1 MAHPLRDRNFRLL
14 FTGRIVDELG
24 DAASPAALTLAIV
37 IATRSSADLAVVL
50 TCALIPKVVLL
61 PIGGVAVDRLGPRH
75 VAMLAAVVA
84 GLAQLSIGLL
94 LLAGH
99 IDLLLI
105 AIAAAVKGM
114 ASAFDTPATL
124 PLVAGTT
131 DGDGRQA
138 ANSLM
143 AIARSATNLAGPA
156 LAGAL
161 IFTAGAGWAF
171 VLDAATFGFSACTLA
186 LIKVRPVHVPGR
198 SLRSDLGAG
207 WAEVRARTWYWTS
220 LIGHATWNFAAGML
234 LTTGPLI
241 AVTELGGKSAWI
253 AVLEA
258 SAVGY
263 LTGAFIAGRAKV
275 SRAILVGNIALMSY
289 AVPLILFAVAAP
301 AWAVVVAYGLAM
313 ACLGFL
319 NPVWE
324 TAVQQEVPAEVLARV
339 SAYDWLVSLS
349 AMPLGYALG
358 PALTREFGYT
368 WPLAGAAVLV
378 LITLSIPVS
387 LPDVRNLRLRHA
399 PAAGSRVDV
408 SAVLGAEPGP
418 RWRWPPRSADLRLT
432 GCGGGFG

>member
-14 FTGRIVDELG
+14 FTGRVVDELG
-24 DAASPAALTLAIV
+24 DAVSPAALTLAIV
-37 IATRSSADLAVVL
+37 IATRSSAGLAVVL
-50 TCALIPKVVLL
+50 VCALLPKVVLL
-61 PIGGVAVDRLGPRH
+61 PIGGVVVDRLGPRR
-75 VAMLAAVVA
+75 VAMVAAVVS

-94 LLAGH
+94 LLGGH
-99 IDLLLI
+99 VDFSLI
-105 AIAAAVKGM
+105 ALAAAVKGV

-131 DGDGRQA
+131 GGDGRQA
-138 ANSLM
+138 ANALM
-143 AIARSATNLAGPA
+143 GIAGSATNLAGPA
-156 LAGAL
+156 LAGVL

-186 LIKVRPVHVPGR
+186 LIKVRPVHVPSR

-234 LTTGPLI
+234 ITTGPLI
-241 AVTELGGKSAWI
+241 AVNELGGQDVWL

-263 LTGAFIAGRAKV
+263 LAGAFIAGRTKV
-275 SRAILVGNIALMSY
+275 SRAIFVGNVGLMTY
-289 AVPLILFAVAAP
+289 AAPLILFAVAAP
-301 AWAVVVAYGLAM
+301 AWAVVVAYGLAL

-324 TAVQQEVPAEVLARV
+324 TAVQQEIPAEVLARV
-339 SAYDWLVSLS
+339 SAYDWLVSLG

-358 PALTREFGYT
+358 PVLAREFGYT
-368 WPLAGAAVLV
+368 WPLVGAAVLV
-378 LITLSIPVS
+378 VITLSVPVS
-387 LPDVRNLRLRHA
+387 LPAVRNLRLRHEA
-399 PAAGSRVDV
+399 ADEGRVGVPA
-408 SAVLGAEPGP
+408 
-418 RWRWPPRSADLRLT
+418 
-432 GCGGGFG
+432 

>member
-1 MAHPLRDRNFRLL
+1 MTHPLRDRNFRLL
-14 FTGRIVDELG
+14 FTGRVIDALG
-24 DAASPAALTLAIV
+24 DAVSPAALTLAIIV
-37 IATRSSADLAVVL
+37 ATRSSAGLAVVL
-50 TCALIPKVVLL
+50 VCALLPKVALL
-61 PIGGVAVDRLGPRH
+61 PIGGVAADRLGPRH
-75 VAMLAAVVA
+75 VAMAAAVVSGA
-84 GLAQLSIGLL
+84 AQLSIGLL

-99 IDLLLI
+99 IDFLLI
-105 AIAAAVKGM
+105 AIAAAVKGA

-143 AIARSATNLAGPA
+143 GIAGSATNLAGPA
-156 LAGAL
+156 IAGAL
-161 IFTAGAGWAF
+161 IFTVGAGWAF

-186 LIKVRPVHVPGR
+186 LIKVRPVQVPR
-198 SLRSDLGAG
+198 KSLRGDLASG

-241 AVTELGGKSAWI
+241 AVTELGGKSAWL

-263 LTGAFIAGRAKV
+263 LTGAFIAGRTKV
-275 SRAILVGNIALMSY
+275 SRAVLVGNVALMSY
-289 AVPLILFAVAAP
+289 AMPLILFAVAAP

-324 TAVQQEVPAEVLARV
+324 TAVQQEIPAEVLARV
-339 SAYDWLVSLS
+339 SAYDWLVSLG

-378 LITLSIPVS
+378 LVALSIPVC

-399 PAAGSRVDV
+399 PADASRADV
-408 SAVLGAEPGP
+408 RA
-418 RWRWPPRSADLRLT
+418 
-432 GCGGGFG
+432 